1 MIELE
6 VKHRSSHIKI
16 QKSSVIL
23 YCFAGLTPRHGAQL
37 EENGVRVTRALVK
50 ELVERV
56 VKEDKREEVTAHL
69 FMDLVTKRDFPQFI
83 TTYLSESLV
92 FQERHK

>member
-1 MIELE
+1 
-6 VKHRSSHIKI
+6 
-16 QKSSVIL
+16 
-23 YCFAGLTPRHGAQL
+23 
-37 EENGVRVTRALVK
+37 
-50 ELVERV
+50 V

-83 TTYLSESLV
+83 TTYLSESIV

>member
-1 MIELE
+1 VIE
-6 VKHRSSHIKI
+6 VKQRPSHNKI
-16 QKSSVIL
+16 QKSFVIL
-23 YCFAGLTPRHGAQL
+23 YFFAGLTLRHGAQL
-37 EENGVRVTRALVK
+37 EESGGRVTRALVK

-83 TTYLSESLV
+83 TTYLSESIV

>member
-1 MIELE
+1 VIEA
-6 VKHRSSHIKI
+6 KYRSSHNKI
-16 QKSSVIL
+16 QKSAVTL
-23 YCFAGLTPRHGAQL
+23 NFFAGLPPRHGAQL
-37 EENGVRVTRALVK
+37 EENGGRVTRALVK